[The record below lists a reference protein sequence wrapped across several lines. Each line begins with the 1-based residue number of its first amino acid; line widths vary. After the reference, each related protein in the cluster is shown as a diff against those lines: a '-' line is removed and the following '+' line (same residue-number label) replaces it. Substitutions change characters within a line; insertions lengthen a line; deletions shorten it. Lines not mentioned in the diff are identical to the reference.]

1 MRQQSR
7 CARWELQREAE
18 IEHAPVNA
26 HRQLRSI
33 TVFLAVLASTI
44 PLRAQTT
51 TQFPK
56 ATGVGNAVVQRAMT
70 NLHPLATFRVG
81 GNPDW
86 MALTADSVWVTSSS
100 TNSVIRLNTAT
111 NQVGESVT
119 VAKPCSG
126 LAIGFG
132 SLWVPSCADHSLVR
146 VDLETRKVV
155 ARIPAGPAN
164 AEGGIT
170 TGAGSVWMVTSPRG
184 MLARIDPTNNRVVA
198 RIRIPPNS
206 YAATFADGW
215 VWITS
220 TGKSLLS
227 RVDPATNKLV
237 SITSV
242 GRSPRFLTVGA
253 GSVWTL
259 NQGDGTI
266 SRVDTK
272 TGKLSAVIEAG
283 LSGPGGEIA
292 YGEGCVWAT
301 LSGFP
306 ITRIDPAT
314 NKVTQQ
320 WTGKGGDSIRVGF
333 GSVWLTDLDA
343 GVVWRIDPALR

>member
-1 MRQQSR
+1 
-7 CARWELQREAE
+7 
-18 IEHAPVNA
+18 VNA
-26 HRQLRSI
+26 YREVRSI
-33 TVFLAVLASTI
+33 TVFLAVLASTT
-44 PLRAQTT
+44 PLGAQTT
-51 TQFPK
+51 AQFPK

-70 NLHPLATFRVG
+70 NLHPLVTFRVG

-100 TNSVIRLNTAT
+100 TNSVIGLNTAT

-146 VDLETRKVV
+146 VDLETRKAV

-170 TGAGSVWMVTSPRG
+170 TGAGSVWMVTSPG
-184 MLARIDPTNNRVVA
+184 GVLARIDPTNNRVVA

-206 YAATFADGW
+206 YATVFGDGSL
-215 VWITS
+215 WITS
-220 TGKSLLS
+220 TGKSVLS

-237 SITSV
+237 SSTSV
-242 GRSPRFLTVGA
+242 GRNPRFLTVGA

-283 LSGPGGEIA
+283 LSGTGGEIA
-292 YGEGCVWAT
+292 YGEGSVWAT
-301 LSGFP
+301 LLGFP

-314 NKVTQQ
+314 NKVVQQ

-333 GSVWLTDLDA
+333 GSVWLTDLHA
-343 GVVWRIDPALR
+343 GVVWRIDPALQ